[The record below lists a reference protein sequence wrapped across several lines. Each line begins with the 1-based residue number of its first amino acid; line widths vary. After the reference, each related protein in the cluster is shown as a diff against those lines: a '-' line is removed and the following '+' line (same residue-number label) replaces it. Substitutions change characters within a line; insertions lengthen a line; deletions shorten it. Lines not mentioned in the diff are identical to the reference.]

1 MALTAAEV
9 LELFDQ
15 VAAIKNSDQILLI
28 KANQN
33 GTVSASKITAE
44 TLKAYLDSGHE
55 ITIGNDGYFYIG
67 GVKTNVEVQ
76 GTPIIQH
83 SSDTMVTIEPNK
95 LHIWGVVSSLTL
107 GFADGPLGQVAEYKF
122 QFSCPANSATAL
134 TLPNGVKWMNDD
146 NLEPE
151 PNWTYQVSIV
161 NNLAIYAGWEAANV

>member
-15 VAAIKNSDQILLI
+15 VAAIKNSDQILMI

-76 GTPIIQH
+76 GIPIIQH
-83 SSDTMVTIEPNK
+83 TFDTMVTIEPNK
-95 LHIWGVVSSLTL
+95 LHIWGAVSSLTL
-107 GFADGPLGQVAEYKF
+107 GFADGPLGQVAEYMF
-122 QFSCPANSATAL
+122 QFSSPANSAAAL
-134 TLPNGVKWMNDD
+134 TLPNGVKWMNGD

-161 NNLAIYAGWEAANV
+161 NNLAVYSGWENS